1 METSTRKVETF
12 TRQTETDTRK
22 VVTSSRQMETSTR
35 KVETSSRQVETSTR
49 KKFKNDHNTLIDNI
63 VVSFGQNQAQTK
75 ESHPN
80 FLHICL
86 FSNALTTQKKA
97 KEQESNRTCYP
108 TNHTRQAKPDNQYP
122 KDGTTANIGFMKLK
136 KGGLNRLI
144 LKGLRET
151 PFF

>member
-12 TRQTETDTRK
+12 TRQKETDTRK
-22 VVTSSRQMETSTR
+22 VETSSRQMETTTR

-49 KKFKNDHNTLIDNI
+49 KKFRNDHNTLIDNI
-63 VVSFGQNQAQTK
+63 VLNFGQNQAQKK

-97 KEQESNRTCYP
+97 KEQESKRTCYS
-108 TNHTRQAKPDNQYP
+108 DNQNSETRDT
-122 KDGTTANIGFMKLK
+122 KDGTTANIRFMK
-136 KGGLNRLI
+136 
-144 LKGLRET
+144 
-151 PFF
+151 

>member
-22 VVTSSRQMETSTR
+22 VETSSRQMETSTR

-49 KKFKNDHNTLIDNI
+49 QNFRNDHNTLIDNI
-63 VVSFGQNQAQTK
+63 VLNFGQKRTHNK

-97 KEQESNRTCYP
+97 KEQESKRTCFP

-122 KDGTTANIGFMKLK
+122 KDGTTANISSRCTTLF
-136 KGGLNRLI
+136 LI
-144 LKGLRET
+144 QK
-151 PFF
+151 